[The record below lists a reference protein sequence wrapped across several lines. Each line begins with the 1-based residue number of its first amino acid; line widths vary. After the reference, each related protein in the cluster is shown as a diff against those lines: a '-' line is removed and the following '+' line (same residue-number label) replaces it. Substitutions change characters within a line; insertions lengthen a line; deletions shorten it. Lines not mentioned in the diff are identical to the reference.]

1 MKRLLVILVVV
12 AAIAAALV
20 GGAYWFLAVQ
30 DHEVIRARVESALE
44 HALGRDVHLGRPLEI
59 AVTPSPVIRIH
70 DAWLGNAAWSDE
82 STMLTIESI
91 DLRPRFRSLLRGEIV
106 LSDLFLRGARLRL
119 ENGPDG
125 RGNWQF
131 DVGKGDEEASLPVR
145 IRSLGVSDLSVT
157 YVSAAEGDLR
167 ELRIGHLTMGAA
179 TPEADIAVRLA
190 GEALGLPLAIEGSIG
205 RFSDLVAGRPYAV
218 DLDATFGATTLAV
231 DGQILDPDF
240 RDFEGIELAF
250 EAEGERPVLL
260 MEWTDIGIPEL
271 DRFSASGRVVGRGG
285 RLSVR
290 EFDGDFRSPDFHM
303 RISGDVE
310 HVPEMSG
317 MSLSFDAESDKITEW
332 LPWRNQ
338 PVIVDGRFAAS
349 GRLLGD
355 LRDIRLDPV
364 RLSAETAD
372 SMIELEG
379 TLGSLSE
386 GGVVDAR
393 VRLESASP
401 SALREETGIPFPRVD
416 YLALSGRLTGAYLNP
431 RLDQVDVTLREKGVA
446 VRLEGEIGELVPLS
460 GIALRF
466 GLEGSNIQDL
476 EAILKVEGLP
486 STDSAV
492 ATGLLRG
499 RKDDLT
505 LVVDNARLTDGGVQ
519 LDFSGQLLD
528 VVDEP
533 RLDMAIRLAGTNIRE
548 LTPVAETLVPDT
560 DSFSINGRLVG
571 RSTVPDLVDVD
582 ARARAGNSTLTL
594 SGNFPD
600 VLNLPQIDAR
610 FVIEGDDL
618 AAIGDQLERPWP
630 RSQTYR
636 FSGRALG
643 SPSRPSVEDIDGM
656 METEEVRVETNGR
669 IGDVLE
675 ARDFDLQVRARAGSL
690 VPFLPWGGYLWEAL
704 GESRADFGLT
714 GGPDTFRVE
723 LDRLTAGRT
732 VLQGRFDL
740 SLDEARDLRGMV
752 GAFSESSLD
761 LTPWLEYE
769 ADPSEGDV
777 AEDRKPS
784 QRPVFSANPVPL
796 SWLEGLTLDV
806 DLEAV
811 DLVFGAGVLE
821 VKSGRLEVADQ
832 VMALD
837 PFEVVY
843 RDSLIEGG
851 LEIDARAIPKLKSRM
866 HSNGFDLGDL
876 VRQAGISDVAKG
888 LVDVE
893 LTVDAE
899 GSSPQAMAGS
909 ASGHFGLLMTE
920 GFLGEAALALHLTS
934 IITTLMPFVE
944 EQRGFEI
951 KCGMLDFEIAQGIAK
966 SNLLVLDTNDML
978 MKGKGSL
985 DLGRE
990 RYDLLLIP
998 RAKRARVLAH
1008 NVDVRVTGPFR
1019 EPRISYD
1026 ARAAGV
1032 RALGTLGRFALLG
1045 PAGLFVSTDTFRE
1058 TRQDCAETLADVARM
1073 R

>member
-1 MKRLLVILVVV
+1 MKRLIAILVVLAV
-12 AAIAAALV
+12 VAAALV
-20 GGAYWFLAVQ
+20 GGAYWFLAMQ

-59 AVTPSPVIRIH
+59 AVTPAPVIRIH
-70 DAWLGNAAWSDE
+70 DARLGNAAWSDE

-131 DVGKGDEEASLPVR
+131 DVSEGDDEAPMPVR
-145 IRSLGVSDLSVT
+145 IRSLGVSDLSVA
-157 YVSAAEGDLR
+157 YMSATDGGLR
-167 ELRIGHLTMGAA
+167 ELRIEHLTMGAA

-190 GEALGLPLAIEGSIG
+190 GEALGLPLAVEGSIG
-205 RFSDLVAGRPYAV
+205 RFSDLIAGRPYAV

-231 DGQILDPDF
+231 EGQILDPDF

-250 EAEGERPVLL
+250 EAEGQRPVLL

-271 DRFSASGRVVGRGG
+271 DRFSASGRIVGRGG

-290 EFDGDFRSPDFHM
+290 GFDGDFRSPDFRM

-317 MSLSFDAESDKITEW
+317 MSLEFNAEGDKITEW

-379 TLGSLSE
+379 KLGSLSE
-386 GGVVDAR
+386 GGIVDAR
-393 VRLESASP
+393 VRLESGSP

-416 YLALSGRLTGAYLNP
+416 YLAVSGRLTGAYLNP
-431 RLDQVDVTLREKGVA
+431 RLDQVDATLREKGVT
-446 VRLEGEIGELVPLS
+446 VRLEGEVGDLVDLS

-466 GLEGSNIQDL
+466 GLEGSNTQDL
-476 EAILKVEGLP
+476 EGILNVQGLP
-486 STDSAV
+486 FSDSAA

-505 LVVDNARLTDGGVQ
+505 LVVDNARLTDGDVQ

-533 RLDMAIRLAGTNIRE
+533 RVDMAIRLVGTNIRE
-548 LTPVAETLVPDT
+548 LSPVAETPSPDT
-560 DSFSINGRLVG
+560 DSFSISGRLVG
-571 RSTVPDLVDVD
+571 RATVPDLVDVD

-594 SGNFPD
+594 SGSFPD
-600 VLNLPQIDAR
+600 VLNLAQIDAR

-618 AAIGDQLERPWP
+618 ASIGAQLQRPWP

-656 METEEVRVETNGR
+656 METEDLWVETTGR

-675 ARDFDLQVRARAGSL
+675 AREIDLRVRARAESL

-704 GESRADFGLT
+704 GESAADFDLR

-723 LDRLTAGRT
+723 LDSLTAGRT

-740 SLDEARDLRGMV
+740 SLDEAGALREMV
-752 GAFSESSLD
+752 GGFSESSLD

-769 ADPSEGDV
+769 GDPPDGDTP
-777 AEDRKPS
+777 DRKPS
-784 QRPVFSANPVPL
+784 QRPVFTSNPVPL
-796 SWLEGLTLDV
+796 SWLEGLALDV

-811 DLVFGAGVLE
+811 DLLFGSGVLE

-832 VMALD
+832 LMTLD

-851 LEIDARAIPKLKSRM
+851 LEIDSRATPKLKSRM

-876 VRQAGISDVAKG
+876 VRQAGISDVARG

-893 LTVDAE
+893 LAVDAE
-899 GSSPQAMAGS
+899 GSSPQEMAGS
-909 ASGHFGLLMTE
+909 ANGHFALLMTE
-920 GFLGEAALALHLTS
+920 GYLGEAALALHLTS
-934 IITTLMPFVE
+934 IITTLMPFVA

-951 KCGMLDFEIAQGIAK
+951 KCGMLDFEITQGIAK
-966 SNLLVLDTNDML
+966 SNLLALDTRDML

-998 RAKRARVLAH
+998 RAKRARALAH